1 MLTYENNRLV
11 LEVDTPEAA
20 FLFMSEAH
28 YPGWQAYVD
37 GEKEEIL
44 RASYVFRAIPL
55 GPGSHRVEV
64 VFEPMSFKI
73 GLLLSL
79 LTVFSLL
86 IAWGT
91 STRRRLS
98 K

>member
-1 MLTYENNRLV
+1 MLTYENNRMV

-20 FLFMSEAH
+20 FLFMSEAY

-37 GEKEEIL
+37 G
-44 RASYVFRAIPL
+44 AIPL

-64 VFEPMSFKI
+64 VFEPLSFKI
-73 GLLLSL
+73 GLSLSL
-79 LTVFSLL
+79 LTVFLL
-86 IAWGT
+86 LLAWLI